1 MKVIRQLFI
10 GLVLAGSM
18 TSCYDLLT
26 EVPKDFLTPENSYTD
41 RKGFEAALA
50 NIYLSIRNDFYA
62 NSDQWQNFD
71 LMGVDVDLN
80 NPRTSNDVY
89 TEYFY
94 WNTLNADNGIAKK
107 WWQRLYG
114 YIYSCNV
121 IIDRA
126 ESSLV
131 KWNTEEEKNAIV
143 GEAKFLRAFAYRFLG
158 NMWGKAPIVLE
169 ETTSPQFNYQS
180 ATQEEI
186 YKQCKEDLLFAVQWM
201 PEIDNQKGGRASN
214 VAARHLLS
222 EILICLKDYNGAV
235 EQATAVINNPSMSL
249 MTERFGK
256 LKDFTFEG
264 YDYQGEK
271 EPWGDVYW
279 DLFRE
284 NNFNRID
291 GNKECIW
298 NVQFDVELQGGGNT
312 GVSGGNFGLERWFGA
327 AWWSQKD
334 LDGTPNW
341 LKDILGGRP
350 VGAVS
355 PTKYAAEQI
364 WQYKDSWN
372 KDIRNSKYNM
382 KREYYWTNPNG
393 RFYGQ
398 LMTEETLGDK
408 ATSFQVTDPT
418 YMKIIAAQH
427 HGQFKDATSGETH
440 DNGRIYK
447 DWYIMRL
454 AETYLLR
461 AEANLLAGKAD
472 AAAADINAVRNRANA
487 TPVTAS
493 DVNIDLIL
501 DERARELYLED
512 FRLNTLM
519 RMNKLV
525 EYLMKYNPKV
535 IQAGYKLDRSKQGR
549 WSGSE

>member
-222 EILICLKDYNGAV
+222 EILICLKDY
-235 EQATAVINNPSMSL
+235 
-249 MTERFGK
+249 K
-256 LKDFTFEG
+256 K
-264 YDYQGEK
+264 
-271 EPWGDVYW
+271 
-279 DLFRE
+279 
-284 NNFNRID
+284 
-291 GNKECIW
+291 
-298 NVQFDVELQGGGNT
+298 
-312 GVSGGNFGLERWFGA
+312 
-327 AWWSQKD
+327 
-334 LDGTPNW
+334 
-341 LKDILGGRP
+341 
-350 VGAVS
+350 
-355 PTKYAAEQI
+355 
-364 WQYKDSWN
+364 
-372 KDIRNSKYNM
+372 
-382 KREYYWTNPNG
+382 
-393 RFYGQ
+393 
-398 LMTEETLGDK
+398 
-408 ATSFQVTDPT
+408 
-418 YMKIIAAQH
+418 
-427 HGQFKDATSGETH
+427 
-440 DNGRIYK
+440 
-447 DWYIMRL
+447 
-454 AETYLLR
+454 
-461 AEANLLAGKAD
+461 
-472 AAAADINAVRNRANA
+472 
-487 TPVTAS
+487 
-493 DVNIDLIL
+493 
-501 DERARELYLED
+501 
-512 FRLNTLM
+512 
-519 RMNKLV
+519 
-525 EYLMKYNPKV
+525 
-535 IQAGYKLDRSKQGR
+535 
-549 WSGSE
+549 